1 MCGPPVT
8 VIYELTERGQ
18 ALIPTLDLI
27 AAWARDT
34 FRPAIADSNARPP
47 LAFDTVRTH
56 WHHGSLPVGRFDFA
70 MANR

>member
-1 MCGPPVT
+1 MLTPSGHYKVEFTGSVCGPPVT
-8 VIYELTERGQ
+8 VIYDLTERGQ
-18 ALIPTLDLI
+18 ALIPAPDLI

-56 WHHGSLPVGRFDFA
+56 
-70 MANR
+70 